1 MVKVIQTIKPSNGLT
16 ISENIT
22 MKKAINKK
30 FGDVEAI
37 EIIDVDKPKLATDEV
52 LIKVM
57 AAGLNPKDIL
67 VRKGKFKR
75 LTGSKF
81 PQGIGY
87 DFSGIVEQANG
98 SDFKKGDKVFGML
111 NGMLGRSCAEYVN
124 VKAEELFKMPEQISF
139 EAAAGVP
146 LAGQTSLQAIRNLGN
161 LEKGQKI
168 LINGASGGVGT
179 LAIQIAKEFGGVV
192 TTISSTKNLDFCK
205 SFGADEVCS
214 YQEIDILKSNHK
226 FDIFYDVFGNYSYPQ
241 AAPLLNSKGIY
252 ITTVPK
258 VAILKEKFFNLF
270 RQKKGKLVVVKSNKK
285 DLQWIYEKINTN
297 KIKPVVDQVFN
308 FNDIKD
314 AQKYIESKRAKGK
327 VILKMNTSN

>member
-16 ISENIT
+16 ISENII

-67 VRKGKFKR
+67 VRKGKFKRLTGSKFPR

-161 LEKGQKI
+161 LESGQKI

-226 FDIFYDVFGNYSYPQ
+226 FDIFYDVFGNYS
-241 AAPLLNSKGIY
+241 S
-252 ITTVPK
+252 K

-285 DLQWIYEKINTN
+285 DLQWMYEKINTN